1 MRISDWSSDVC
12 SSDLQ
17 PETYNYAKMTATI
30 LIFRKRRPSDAHH
43 GADPLF
49 RRRILETN
57 AAAAM
62 PNSTPHTPP
71 PRSTAT
77 VPNSSPALVV
87 LSGTPAVAGSSPE
100 RAVAPAGGPDS
111 SGAAA
116 GGDGSRIPGA
126 LQRRAAV

>member
-12 SSDLQ
+12 SSDLTGSSGHLPRENPVRMISTCVTMQVDRYRRQ

-57 AAAAM
+57 AAPAM

-71 PRSTAT
+71 PRSTD
-77 VPNSSPALVV
+77 
-87 LSGTPAVAGSSPE
+87 
-100 RAVAPAGGPDS
+100 PDRTS
-111 SGAAA
+111 VG
-116 GGDGSRIPGA
+116 
-126 LQRRAAV
+126 

>member
-1 MRISDWSSDVC
+1 MISTCVTMQVDRYRR
-12 SSDLQ
+12 Q

-30 LIFRKRRPSDAHH
+30 LIFRKRRPSGAHH

-77 VPNSSPALVV
+77 RSEAHTSELQS
-87 LSGTPAVAGSSPE
+87 LMRTSYAV
-100 RAVAPAGGPDS
+100 
-111 SGAAA
+111 
-116 GGDGSRIPGA
+116 IC
-126 LQRRAAV
+126 LKKKTHIT

>member
-62 PNSTPHTPP
+62 PNSPPHTPP

-77 VPNSSPALVV
+77 APTSP
-87 LSGTPAVAGSSPE
+87 PAVAVLSATAAVVGSLPE
-100 RAVAPAGGPDS
+100 RAVGPAGGLATSWSAP
-111 SGAAA
+111 
-116 GGDGSRIPGA
+116 GGDRE
-126 LQRRAAV
+126 

>member
-1 MRISDWSSDVC
+1 MISTCVTMQVDRYRR
-12 SSDLQ
+12 Q

-57 AAAAM
+57 AAAAL
-62 PNSTPHTPP
+62 PTRTPHTPP
-71 PRSTAT
+71 PRSTAP

-87 LSGTPAVAGSSPE
+87 LSGTPAVAASTPE
-100 RAVAPAGGPDS
+100 RAVAPAVGPAS
-111 SGAAA
+111 SSARAGAP
-116 GGDGSRIPGA
+116 GSRIPEDFQATAG
-126 LQRRAAV
+126 